1 MTMDRLELLAARAA
15 DGLATLEELA
25 ELAVG
30 LESADEAPL
39 LREALLFEAGGID
52 IMDSVMA
59 ALDPSGSE
67 SAAIEFAAIESAALE
82 PEDAWL
88 SAFADGQLGGERRAL
103 VAARLERDPAARA
116 LVGDFARVA
125 ASVSEAVAS
134 ERGAAPN
141 VWPAVARQLGL
152 DPEHVPGWNGAV
164 LREAVLA
171 EAGSVDVV
179 PQVLDRVRPASRVPA
194 AAVPSWRRWIQAWS
208 LPAFGLAAA
217 AALLLSFPS
226 FAPDAPGPMSF
237 RVSPVNHVQIE
248 DISTDS
254 ADAMV
259 QVLQFDEDA
268 PTIIFIEEFP
278 AGEQGATL

>member
-15 DGLATLEELA
+15 DGLATPEELA

-52 IMDSVMA
+52 IMDGVMA
-59 ALDPSGSE
+59 ALGPSGPE
-67 SAAIEFAAIESAALE
+67 SAAIESAALE

-103 VAARLERDPAARA
+103 VAARLERDPAARD
-116 LVGDFARVA
+116 LVGEFARVA

-171 EAGSVDVV
+171 EAGKVDVV
-179 PQVLDRVRPASRVPA
+179 PQVLDRVRPSARA
-194 AAVPSWRRWIQAWS
+194 ATAAVPSWRRWLQAWS

>member
-15 DGLATLEELA
+15 DGLATPDELA
-25 ELAVG
+25 ELEAG

-39 LREALLFEAGGID
+39 LREALLFEAGAIN
-52 IMDSVMA
+52 ILDSVMGA
-59 ALDPSGSE
+59 IDPVDP
-67 SAAIEFAAIESAALE
+67 ESAALAPAALE
-82 PEDAWL
+82 HEEDAWL
-88 SAFADGQLGGERRAL
+88 CAFADGQLSGERRAQ
-103 VAARLERDPAARA
+103 VAARLERDPGARA
-116 LVGDFARVA
+116 LVADFARVA

-134 ERGAAPN
+134 ERGPAPN
-141 VWPAVARQLGL
+141 VWPAVARSLGV

-171 EAGSVDVV
+171 EAGKVDVV
-179 PQVLDRVRPASRVPA
+179 PQVLDRVQPA
-194 AAVPSWRRWIQAWS
+194 ARAPVAAVSSWRRWLQAWS
-208 LPAFGLAAA
+208 LPALGLATA

-226 FAPDAPGPMSF
+226 FVPDAPGAMSF

-254 ADAMV
+254 ADTMV